1 MIKVP
6 RYYQAGL
13 KIKDQKN
20 FKIKSVHL
28 EMKRNMIKLIIKLML
43 KFFGLELHKI
53 KKGTFL
59 VQKRLL
65 NGMETPVIFD
75 VGAYVGQI
83 TAKYKTLFPGATIYS
98 FEPFP
103 DSFRKLQGKFK
114 AYDLVKPF
122 QLAIADRAGTR
133 EFYVNSDRS
142 CNSLFPRPSSA
153 RKYWSGKAAS
163 VARIEVD
170 VTTID
175 TFCKKETIPKIDIL
189 KLDVEGAELLALR
202 GASEKLARKLIELI
216 YTEVMFI
223 PHYERGVMFYELCS
237 FLSDYGYTLFDL
249 YNLKRAENG
258 QLRWG
263 NAIFVSPHIRASVI
277 DAQ

>member
-1 MIKVP
+1 MLRSAIKS
-6 RYYQAGL
+6 ALNFLGL
-13 KIKDQKN
+13 GLHRIEKKDAFHDQK
-20 FKIKSVHL
+20 
-28 EMKRNMIKLIIKLML
+28 M
-43 KFFGLELHKI
+43 
-53 KKGTFL
+53 
-59 VQKRLL
+59 LL

-75 VGAYVGQI
+75 VGAYIGEI
-83 TAKYKTLFPGATIYS
+83 TARYEILFPKATIYS

-103 DSFRKLQGKFK
+103 GSFERLQERFK
-114 AYDLVKPF
+114 AYDVVKPF

-133 EFYVNSDRS
+133 EFYLNSDRS

-153 RKYWSGKAAS
+153 RKYWPGKAAS

-175 TFCKKETIPKIDIL
+175 AFCKKESIPKIDIL

-202 GASEKLARKLIELI
+202 GASEKLAQKSIELI

-223 PHYERGVMFYELCS
+223 PHYEGGVMFYELCS

-249 YNLKRAENG
+249 YDLKRAENG